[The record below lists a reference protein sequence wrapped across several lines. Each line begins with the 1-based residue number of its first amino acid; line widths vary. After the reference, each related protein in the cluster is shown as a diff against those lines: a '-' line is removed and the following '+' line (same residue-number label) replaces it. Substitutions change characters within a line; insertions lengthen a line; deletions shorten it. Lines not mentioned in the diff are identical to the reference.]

1 MYKLN
6 VPLYL
11 YFILVDYI
19 AYSFR
24 AGIFLVVPKKVFF
37 CVTTRVLLC

>member
-11 YFILVDYI
+11 YYILVDYI

-24 AGIFLVVPKKVFF
+24 AGIFFGG
-37 CVTTRVLLC
+37 T